1 MSLWRRQLR
10 CDVRRMGAQALHFRL
25 TTAIHAKIV
34 HDAGPELTAMLGNTI
49 ISWIRKE
56 MTPIAAMQ
64 VLRLGHGELMVILGR
79 DQSPRCRARRRW
91 PTF

>member
-1 MSLWRRQLR
+1 
-10 CDVRRMGAQALHFRL
+10 MGEQALHFRL

-64 VLRLGHGELMVILGR
+64 VLRR
-79 DQSPRCRARRRW
+79 DPRRAGGKI
-91 PTF
+91 